1 MAYWTGEGAVKRL
14 ARSCLV
20 SQAVKSIR
28 GTLTI
33 HSCPLAL
40 IRHVEWS
47 MESILGPVQIEW
59 RNQPLVAGTQR
70 LQIEWRNSSDV
81 SAALA
86 SALKSWHYLRFEIT
100 SNSQFFRFTPDLGL
114 HRSQI
119 DEIGNIQLTE
129 NQVRFAMSK
138 SDDEL
143 RELLDVALG
152 TEWEVELERFRGV
165 DLQEIAH
172 LRAI

>member
-1 MAYWTGEGAVKRL
+1 
-14 ARSCLV
+14 
-20 SQAVKSIR
+20 
-28 GTLTI
+28 
-33 HSCPLAL
+33 
-40 IRHVEWS
+40 
-47 MESILGPVQIEW
+47 
-59 RNQPLVAGTQR
+59 
-70 LQIEWRNSSDV
+70 
-81 SAALA
+81 
-86 SALKSWHYLRFEIT
+86 
-100 SNSQFFRFTPDLGL
+100 L

-152 TEWEVELERFRGV
+152 TEWEVELERFRAV

>member
-1 MAYWTGEGAVKRL
+1 M
-14 ARSCLV
+14 
-20 SQAVKSIR
+20 
-28 GTLTI
+28 
-33 HSCPLAL
+33 AL

-47 MESILGPVQIEW
+47 IESVLGRVQIEW
-59 RNQPLVAGTQR
+59 RNQPLDAGSQR
-70 LQIEWRNSSDV
+70 TQIEWRANKDC
-81 SAALA
+81 SAELA

-100 SNSQFFRFTPDLGL
+100 SSNQLFRHTPDLGM

-119 DEIGNIQLTE
+119 DEMGNIQITE
-129 NQVRFAMSK
+129 NQVKFAMSK
-138 SDDEL
+138 IDDEM
-143 RELLDVALG
+143 RAALDVALG